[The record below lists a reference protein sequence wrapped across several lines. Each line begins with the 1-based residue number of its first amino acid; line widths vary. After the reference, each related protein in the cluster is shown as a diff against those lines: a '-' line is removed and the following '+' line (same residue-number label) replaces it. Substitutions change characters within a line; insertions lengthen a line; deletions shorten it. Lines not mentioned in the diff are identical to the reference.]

1 MNKVYDYVTEKI
13 IKELEKGNIPWQ
25 KPWNGSPAINY
36 VTRKPYQGI
45 NTLLLSKSGE
55 YLTWHQI
62 QQLGGKVRKGA
73 KAEFVVFYKTVTYKT
88 EDAEESE
95 EDNNSK
101 VKTYFILR
109 YYNVFHIDDVEGIPS
124 KIQTFQHDPITE
136 AEEVISKYKD
146 KPKIIHDDSTK
157 AYYSPMHDYINIPD
171 QKYFKDI
178 EKYYSTLFH
187 EAVHS
192 TGHYNRLNRFKKD
205 EPLAAFGSESYS
217 KEELIAE
224 IGAAMLCNHCGILQQ
239 TLENTG
245 AYIKSWIKVLK
256 NDKRF
261 IIQASSKAQKAVNYI
276 LGESITGEEV

>member
-1 MNKVYDYVTEKI
+1 MNKVYDYVTERI

-25 KPWNGSPAINY
+25 KPWSGSPAINY

-62 QQLGGKVRKGA
+62 QQLGGKIKKGA
-73 KAEFVVFYKTVTYKT
+73 KAEFVVFYKTYTKT
-88 EDAEESE
+88 EKTINEETGE
-95 EDNNSK
+95 EIT
-101 VKTYFILR
+101 KTTIIPVLR

-136 AEEVISKYKD
+136 IEAVINKYKD

-171 QKYFKDI
+171 KKYFKDI

-192 TGHYNRLNRFKKD
+192 TGHYSRLNRFKKD
-205 EPLAAFGSESYS
+205 EQLAAFGSKSYS

-224 IGAAMLCNHCGILQQ
+224 IGAAMLCNHCGILPK

-261 IIQASSKAQKAVNYI
+261 IIQASSKAQKAVDYI
-276 LGESITGEEV
+276 LGAV